1 MTTPCRISSA
11 ASSDERASPP
21 GCLRRL
27 PGTKLN
33 SPSRLGAGSRIHANP
48 ALCVGG
54 CEAQCLLDGS
64 NREPHFAPL
73 GAADGLH
80 GSALSPRLRAR
91 LLDAQSPEAAGV
103 ALTNP
108 RSGLRVPGAT
118 PRSESEVRT
127 SSRFADAMNRLS
139 RFRGAQASRVSQT
152 HGCESDLRTLGR
164 LLSFVCS
171 RRCDIL
177 PSSASS
183 APTRSR
189 LRVRARRVFDEQRPK
204 LDRL

>member
-91 LLDAQSPEAAGV
+91 LLDAQS
-103 ALTNP
+103 
-108 RSGLRVPGAT
+108 RSGRGRSDKPTKRTTSPGSHRPKRVRG
-118 PRSESEVRT
+118 PRVR
-127 SSRFADAMNRLS
+127 AGGLS
-139 RFRGAQASRVSQT
+139 TGQAGSPCRRG
-152 HGCESDLRTLGR
+152 LGTG
-164 LLSFVCS
+164 S
-171 RRCDIL
+171 L
-177 PSSASS
+177 PSSKS
-183 APTRSR
+183 AGPR
-189 LRVRARRVFDEQRPK
+189 LRLPCHAR
-204 LDRL
+204 